1 MLIGSVLSSGI
12 GVQRLTFDINNI
24 LHVAFG
30 SLAMLGG
37 VTALVTVKGSLW
49 HIRGG
54 RLFCVMMGLVILTTF
69 IQMFHELF
77 PLAIVMCLTV
87 IYLVP
92 SALLSV
98 NRDNRRFRGL
108 NVALLVLLALL
119 FAFALLQF
127 VRINLA
133 GDGFFAGP
141 GVLATMF
148 GILFVQDCQML
159 RTPPAHPNAW
169 LRRHLTRMVLAFT
182 FAVMAFV
189 RIGIDFG
196 LSLEMSVILPLS
208 IAAVVIIVVYRSYPV
223 DKSVSP

>member
-1 MLIGSVLSSGI
+1 M
-12 GVQRLTFDINNI
+12 TFDINNI

-49 HIRGG
+49 HVRGG

-69 IQMFHELF
+69 IQMFHELL

-98 NRDNRRFRGL
+98 NRDIGHFRGF
-108 NVALLVLLALL
+108 NIALMVLLAVL
-119 FAFALLQF
+119 FAFTLLQF
-127 VRINLA
+127 VRFNL
-133 GDGFFAGP
+133 DVDTFIAGP
-141 GVLATMF
+141 GILAGMF
-148 GILFVQDCQML
+148 GILFVQDWQML
-159 RTPPAHPNAW
+159 RAPPAHPNAW
-169 LRRHLTRMVLAFT
+169 LRRHLTRMILAFT
-182 FAVMAFV
+182 FAVMALV

-196 LSLEMSVILPLS
+196 LSLEMSVILPLA
-208 IAAVVIIVVYRSYPV
+208 IAAVIIIVVFRSYPV
-223 DKSVSP
+223 EKLVPPRPGALQKR